1 MSTEVAGTPTGRR
14 IRQFDVLVAD
24 IVVETPDTVT
34 LVFEGPEPFEYKAGQ
49 FCTIAPQQF
58 KVTAGITKFLEDLK

>member
-24 IVVETPDTVT
+24 IIVETPDTVT
-34 LVFEGPEPFEYKAGQ
+34 LVYEGPEPFEYKAGQ
-49 FCTIAPQQF
+49 F
-58 KVTAGITKFLEDLK
+58 